1 MNLLLDLKFIQPE
14 IILIIAAILVLM
26 LDFIFKSKRLLAYF
40 SLFSL
45 FSALLV
51 LGQGAL
57 SANSLFSGMLVSD
70 PLALFLRIL
79 AVFITAMVILLSI
92 DYQEIGPGMRSEFY
106 SLLLM
111 AASAMMFLSG
121 ANNLLM
127 IYMGIEFISLIS
139 YVLAA
144 YWKGNLKSSEAGL
157 KYFLFGT
164 ACSITMLYGMSIIY
178 GLTGTLDL
186 PQMNQALFNNQ
197 FSPVVIFIAILMVSV
212 GLAFKVAMAPFHFW
226 CPDVY
231 EGAPTPVTAF
241 FSVGP
246 KLLGFAVLLRFMLG
260 GSVLFYQHWMHLLG
274 ILAIA
279 TMVVGNLTA
288 LAQTNI
294 KRLLA
299 YSSIAHAGY
308 ALIGLVVNPTAG
320 YISLFIYLSTYIV
333 MNLGAFAVVIA
344 VSNQTKSDEIKD
356 YAGLSVHS
364 PYLAAF
370 LGLFLISL
378 AGIPP
383 LAGFIGKFYIFSSA
397 LKEGFIYLA
406 IAAVINSVIAAYY
419 YFNIIRVMYLVSPSA
434 SAVKIKPSPALNLAL
449 VLSLLLVLGIGLYPK
464 PVIDLVSAAL
474 AFPESP

>member
-51 LGQGAL
+51 LVRGTL
-57 SANSLFSGMLVSD
+57 SAHSLFSGMLVSD

-79 AVFITAMVILLSI
+79 SVFITAVVILISI
-92 DYQEIGPGMRSEFY
+92 DYQEIGAGMRSELY

-111 AASAMMFLSG
+111 MASAMMFLSG

-127 IYMGIEFISLIS
+127 IYLGIEFISLIS

-178 GLTGTLDL
+178 GITGTLDL

-197 FSPVVIFIAILMVSV
+197 FSPIVIFIAILMVSV
-212 GLAFKVAMAPFHFW
+212 GLAFKVAMVPFHFW

-246 KLLGFAVLLRFMLG
+246 KLLGFAVLLRFLLG
-260 GSVLFYQHWMHLLG
+260 GSALFYQHWMHLLG

-308 ALIGLVVNPTAG
+308 ALIGLVVNTTAG

-356 YAGLSVHS
+356 YAGLSENS
-364 PYLAAF
+364 PYLAA
-370 LGLFLISL
+370 LLSLFLISL

-406 IAAVINSVIAAYY
+406 IAAVLNSVIAAYY
-419 YFNIIRVMYLVSPSA
+419 YFNIIRVMYLVPPCA
-434 SAVKIKPSPALNLAL
+434 SAVQIKPSPALNLAII
-449 VLSLLLVLGIGLYPK
+449 LSLLLVLAIGLYPK
-464 PVIDLVSAAL
+464 PVIDWVSTAL
-474 AFPESP
+474 AFPTP

>member
-1 MNLLLDLKFIQPE
+1 MDLLLDLKFIQPE
-14 IILIIAAILVLM
+14 IILIIASILVLM
-26 LDFIFKSKRLLAYF
+26 LDFMFKSKRLLAYF

-45 FSALLV
+45 CSALLV
-51 LGQGAL
+51 LFRGSL
-57 SANSLFSGMLVSD
+57 SAHSLFSGMLVSD

-79 AVFITAMVILLSI
+79 SVFITAVVILISI
-92 DYQEIGPGMRSEFY
+92 DYQEIGPGMRSELY

-111 AASAMMFLSG
+111 SASAMMFLSG

-127 IYMGIEFISLIS
+127 IYLGIEFISLIS
-139 YVLAA
+139 YILAA

-178 GLTGTLDL
+178 GITGTLDL

-212 GLAFKVAMAPFHFW
+212 GLAFKVAMVPFHFW

-246 KLLGFAVLLRFMLG
+246 KLLGFAVLLRFLLG
-260 GSVLFYQHWMHLLG
+260 GSALFYQHWMHLLG

-308 ALIGLVVNPTAG
+308 ALIGLVVNTTAG
-320 YISLFIYLSTYIV
+320 YVSLFIYLSTYIV

-356 YAGLSVHS
+356 YAGLSANS
-364 PYLAAF
+364 PYLAAM
-370 LGLFLISL
+370 LSLFLISL

-406 IAAVINSVIAAYY
+406 IAAVLNSVIAAYY
-419 YFNIIRVMYLVSPSA
+419 YFNIIRVMYLSPASS

-449 VLSLLLVLGIGLYPK
+449 VLSLLLVLAIGLYPK
-464 PVIDLVSAAL
+464 PVIDWVSAAL
-474 AFPESP
+474 AFPSP

>member
-14 IILIIAAILVLM
+14 IILILASIIVLM

-51 LGQGAL
+51 LGRGAV
-57 SANSLFSGMLVSD
+57 SAHSLFSGMLVSD

-79 AVFITAMVILLSI
+79 SVFITAMVVLISI
-92 DYQEIGPGMRSEFY
+92 DYQEIGAGMRSELY

-127 IYMGIEFISLIS
+127 IYLGIEFISLIS
-139 YVLAA
+139 YILAA

-178 GLTGTLDL
+178 GITGTLDL

-212 GLAFKVAMAPFHFW
+212 GLAFKVAMVPFHFW

-246 KLLGFAVLLRFMLG
+246 KLLGFAVLLRFLLG
-260 GSVLFYQHWMHLLG
+260 GSALFYQHWMHLLG

-308 ALIGLVVNPTAG
+308 ALIGLVVNTTVG
-320 YISLFIYLSTYIV
+320 YISLFIYLATYIV

-356 YAGLSVHS
+356 YAGLSANS
-364 PYLAAF
+364 PYLAAL

-397 LKEGFIYLA
+397 LKEGFLYLA
-406 IAAVINSVIAAYY
+406 IAAAINSVIAAYY
-419 YFNIIRVMYLVSPSA
+419 YFNIIRVMYLLPSSA
-434 SAVKIKPSPALNLAL
+434 SAVRIKPSLALNLAL
-449 VLSLLLVLGIGLYPK
+449 VLSLLLVLAMGLYPK
-464 PVIDLVSAAL
+464 PVIDWVSTAL
-474 AFPESP
+474 AFPAP

>member
-51 LGQGAL
+51 LGRGTL
-57 SANSLFSGMLVSD
+57 SAQSLFSGMLVSD

-79 AVFITAMVILLSI
+79 SVFITAVVILISI
-92 DYQEIGPGMRSEFY
+92 DYQEIGAGMRSELY

-111 AASAMMFLSG
+111 MASAMMFLSG

-127 IYMGIEFISLIS
+127 IYLGIEFISLIS
-139 YVLAA
+139 YILAA

-178 GLTGTLDL
+178 GITGTLDL

-197 FSPVVIFIAILMVSV
+197 FSPVVIFIAILLVSV
-212 GLAFKVAMAPFHFW
+212 GLAFKVAMVPFHFW

-246 KLLGFAVLLRFMLG
+246 KLLGFAVLLRFLLG
-260 GSVLFYQHWMHLLG
+260 GSALFYQHWMHLLG

-308 ALIGLVVNPTAG
+308 CLIGLVVNTTAG

-356 YAGLSVHS
+356 YAGLSVSS
-364 PYLAAF
+364 PYLAALF
-370 LGLFLISL
+370 SLFLISL

-419 YFNIIRVMYLVSPSA
+419 YFNIIRVMYLVPPCA
-434 SAVKIKPSPALNLAL
+434 SAIQIKPSPALNLAII
-449 VLSLLLVLGIGLYPK
+449 LSLLLVLAIGLYPK
-464 PVIDLVSAAL
+464 PVIDWVSTAL
-474 AFPESP
+474 AFPTP

>member
-92 DYQEIGPGMRSEFY
+92 DYQEIGAGMRSELY

-127 IYMGIEFISLIS
+127 IYLGIEFISLIS
-139 YVLAA
+139 YILAA

-178 GLTGTLDL
+178 GITGTLDL

-212 GLAFKVAMAPFHFW
+212 GLAFKVAMARI
-226 CPDVY
+226 
-231 EGAPTPVTAF
+231 
-241 FSVGP
+241 P
-246 KLLGFAVLLRFMLG
+246 KRCI
-260 GSVLFYQHWMHLLG
+260 QCW
-274 ILAIA
+274 
-279 TMVVGNLTA
+279 
-288 LAQTNI
+288 
-294 KRLLA
+294 
-299 YSSIAHAGY
+299 
-308 ALIGLVVNPTAG
+308 
-320 YISLFIYLSTYIV
+320 
-333 MNLGAFAVVIA
+333 
-344 VSNQTKSDEIKD
+344 
-356 YAGLSVHS
+356 
-364 PYLAAF
+364 
-370 LGLFLISL
+370 
-378 AGIPP
+378 
-383 LAGFIGKFYIFSSA
+383 
-397 LKEGFIYLA
+397 
-406 IAAVINSVIAAYY
+406 
-419 YFNIIRVMYLVSPSA
+419 
-434 SAVKIKPSPALNLAL
+434 
-449 VLSLLLVLGIGLYPK
+449 
-464 PVIDLVSAAL
+464 
-474 AFPESP
+474 

>member
-26 LDFIFKSKRLLAYF
+26 LDFMFKSKRVLAYF

-57 SANSLFSGMLVSD
+57 SAHSLFSGMLVSD

-92 DYQEIGPGMRSEFY
+92 DYQEIGQGMRSEFY

-127 IYMGIEFISLIS
+127 VYLGIEFISLIS
-139 YVLAA
+139 YILAA
-144 YWKGNLKSSEAGL
+144 YLKGNLKSSEAGL

-178 GLTGTLDL
+178 GITGTLDL

-212 GLAFKVAMAPFHFW
+212 GLAFKVAMVPFHFW

-260 GSVLFYQHWMHLLG
+260 GSALFYQHWMHLLG

-308 ALIGLVVNPTAG
+308 CLIGLVVNTTAG

-344 VSNQTKSDEIKD
+344 VSNHTKSDEIKD

-364 PYLAAF
+364 PYLAVF
-370 LGLFLISL
+370 LSLFLISL

-419 YFNIIRVMYLVSPSA
+419 YFNIIRVMYLVPPCA

-449 VLSLLLVLGIGLYPK
+449 ILSLLLVLGIGLYPK
-464 PVIDLVSAAL
+464 LIINFVSTAL
-474 AFPESP
+474 AFPLP